1 MTTSLTP
8 DGPSGSPRE
17 PAPPDPTARG
27 GAITHE
33 DPFARELGKRFRRW
47 WAALLVVVIGS
58 FAALLWMGLSIAQEK
73 PPVPQRVVT
82 ASGQV
87 LMTEADIVRGQQ
99 VWQSIGGQQVGSVW
113 GHGAYVAPDWTADM
127 LHHEL
132 TWLLDRWA
140 GDEGAASYTA
150 LSPERQGALQARLKQ
165 VIRTNTYDPATG
177 TVTISDERVQAYEA
191 NLAHYAQLFRDGH
204 EPYAIQAGAVKDP
217 DAARAMVDFFW
228 WTSWAASTDR
238 PHDPGTTYTQNWPH
252 EPLIDNVPTTGHV
265 LWSLI
270 SFVLLLGGIAAMVW
284 YQTKNDAEDLQPTEV
299 PHNDPLLGYKSTPSQ
314 QATLKYFFVVGAM
327 FVLQIVMG
335 IVVAHYAVE
344 GGGLYGIP
352 LDEWLPYSVA
362 RTWHTQLGILWIATA
377 WLATGLYVAPAV
389 GGREPKFQRLGV
401 NVLFGALI
409 LVVGGSM
416 LGQWLSI
423 RGDLG
428 YGSRLSFWFGTTGW
442 EYLDLARIWQIGLI
456 VGLFLWLWLMWRGMA
471 PAFKRA
477 KGGEQLH
484 ATDDAPLAAGS
495 QRSLVIMLLV
505 SCLAIAGFFGAAF
518 GSNHGNHLSIA
529 EYWRWWVVHLWVEGF
544 FEVFATVVIAFLF
557 SRLGLVRATTAAL
570 ATLASTVIFLLG
582 GIIGTGHHLYFS
594 GSPDGVMALSAAFS
608 ALEVVPLALMGFEA
622 FRHLRL
628 LKIRNW
634 VAGYR
639 WAIYFFV
646 SVAFWNMLGAGVF
659 GFLINPPISLFY
671 VQGLNLTPLH
681 GHTALFGVYGM
692 LGIGLMLFCVRSLMP
707 GREWNEKPIAWGFWC
722 LNGGLLAMALLSLL
736 PVGLLQAQAS
746 ISEGL
751 WYARSSEFM
760 DTGLMD
766 FLRWMRVPG
775 DTIFGIGALAIGV
788 FMVGLLTGHSLR
800 KDGGTV
806 SQGSLVTDETAAEEA
821 AVASAEALASGHAD
835 PNTGPTTGS
844 TSGSISGSTTGSTSG
859 STTGSISEPPS
870 RS

>member
-1 MTTSLTP
+1 MSAPTTPSST
-8 DGPSGSPRE
+8 PSGPDRHG
-17 PAPPDPTARG
+17 APPDTRTLDDPTPQDA
-27 GAITHE
+27 
-33 DPFARELGKRFRRW
+33 FAAQLAARFRRW
-47 WAALLVVVIGS
+47 WAALLVVVFGS
-58 FAALLWMGLSIAQEK
+58 FAVLLWMGLQIQQHK
-73 PPVPQRVVT
+73 PPLPAQVVT
-82 ASGQV
+82 TSDQV

-99 VWQSIGGQQVGSVW
+99 VWQSIGGQQIGSVW

-127 LHHEL
+127 LHREL

-140 GDEGAASYTA
+140 TDQGAASYDA
-150 LSPERQGALQARLKQ
+150 LPAEGQAALEARLKE
-165 VIRTNTYDPATG
+165 VVGANTYDPATG
-177 TVTISDERVQAYEA
+177 TITINDERLEAYEA
-191 NLAHYAQLFRDGH
+191 NLAHYTQIFRDGH
-204 EPYAIQAGAVKDP
+204 EPYAIQVGAVKDP
-217 DAARAMVDFFW
+217 EAAREMVDFFW
-228 WTSWAASTDR
+228 WTTWAASTQR
-238 PHDPGTTYTQNWPH
+238 PDDSGSTYTQNWPH

-270 SFVLLLGGIAAMVW
+270 SFVLLLAGIATMVW
-284 YQTKNDAEDLQPTEV
+284 WQTRQDPEDMEPTKV
-299 PHNDPLLGYKSTPSQ
+299 PNADPLLGYQSTASQ
-314 QATLKYFFVVGAM
+314 RATLKYFFVVGAL

-362 RTWHTQLGILWIATA
+362 RIWHTQLGIFWIATA

-389 GGREPKFQRLGV
+389 GGHEPKFQRLGV

-416 LGQWLSI
+416 LGQWLSV
-423 RGDLG
+423 RGTLG
-428 YGSRLSFWFGTTGW
+428 YGSKLSFWFGTTGW
-442 EYLDLARIWQIGLI
+442 EYIDLARTWQIGLFI
-456 VGLFLWLWLMWRGMA
+456 GLFLWLFLMWRAMA
-471 PAFKRA
+471 PALRRA
-477 KGGEQLH
+477 KGGNHLT
-484 ATDDAPLAAGS
+484 ATDEAPLAAGS

-505 SCLAIAGFFGAAF
+505 SCFAIASFFGAAF
-518 GSNHGNHLSIA
+518 GANHGNHLSIA
-529 EYWRWWVVHLWVEGF
+529 TYWRWWVVHLWVEGF

-557 SRLGLVRATTAAL
+557 SRLGLVRASTASL
-570 ATLASTVIFLLG
+570 ATLAATVIFLLG

-594 GSPDGVMALSAAFS
+594 GSPEGVMALSATFS

-622 FRHLRL
+622 FRHLRI
-628 LKIRNW
+628 LKVRKW

-646 SVAFWNMLGAGVF
+646 SVSFWNMLGAGVF

-775 DTIFGIGALAIGV
+775 DTIFAVGALAIGV

-806 SQGSLVTDETAAEEA
+806 TQGSLVTDE
-821 AVASAEALASGHAD
+821 VAEAQAADEREIATSSAAASRLRE
-835 PNTGPTTGS
+835 GPQEPGS
-844 TSGSISGSTTGSTSG
+844 PT
-859 STTGSISEPPS
+859 EE
-870 RS
+870 RR